1 MGNLCQNENL
11 EYPFLP
17 VLTIAF
23 IFITSQFSNICYI
36 KFLSFGNICKLFW
49 TDRNSFF
56 FLQTLGTTTNQ
67 TTPKKILYGHASKFP
82 HAVASRIVCGQTSS
96 ILVLDSGEVFGWG
109 YNGNGQLGTGNAV
122 NQLSPMRI
130 ASLNGLVIVK
140 VVCGYAHT
148 LALTDEGHL

>member
-1 MGNLCQNENL
+1 MPRCLYRLALDFDTPEAAD
-11 EYPFLP
+11 FL
-17 VLTIAF
+17 
-23 IFITSQFSNICYI
+23 
-36 KFLSFGNICKLFW
+36 LSSVSG
-49 TDRNSFF
+49 SVF

>member
-1 MGNLCQNENL
+1 MAISANYFGL
-11 EYPFLP
+11 
-17 VLTIAF
+17 IA
-23 IFITSQFSNICYI
+23 TLY
-36 KFLSFGNICKLFW
+36 
-49 TDRNSFF
+49 F

>member
-1 MGNLCQNENL
+1 MAISANYFGL
-11 EYPFLP
+11 
-17 VLTIAF
+17 IA
-23 IFITSQFSNICYI
+23 T
-36 KFLSFGNICKLFW
+36 L
-49 TDRNSFF
+49 

>member
-1 MGNLCQNENL
+1 MSERKSWIPIFTSTYHCI
-11 EYPFLP
+11 YFYH
-17 VLTIAF
+17 VTIF
-23 IFITSQFSNICYI
+23 KYLLYKISV
-36 KFLSFGNICKLFW
+36 FW
-49 TDRNSFF
+49 QY
-56 FLQTLGTTTNQ
+56 LQTILDWSQLILLHRLGTTTNQ

>member
-1 MGNLCQNENL
+1 MI
-11 EYPFLP
+11 
-17 VLTIAF
+17 IAL
-23 IFITSQFSNICYI
+23 ICVKSQIWYKIPIVSANYFE
-36 KFLSFGNICKLFW
+36 LFA
-49 TDRNSFF
+49 TLF